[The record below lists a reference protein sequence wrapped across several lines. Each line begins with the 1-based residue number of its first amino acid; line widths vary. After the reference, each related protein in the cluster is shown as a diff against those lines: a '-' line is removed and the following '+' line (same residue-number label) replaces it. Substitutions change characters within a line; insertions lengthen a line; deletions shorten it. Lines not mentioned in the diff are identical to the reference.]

1 MRKLSTTTVQKRS
14 WYILSALVENKPG
27 VLFRVTNLFRA
38 RSFNIESITVGS
50 TEQQDLSRMTI
61 TTNSDEKTLDQLVKQ
76 LRKLIDVIEVKV
88 LETDKAVYRELALIK
103 IKAIDPTTRSEIV
116 NYSTIFRGNILD
128 IGKET
133 ITVEITGTPDKLDAF
148 KNLVEHYGIAQ
159 LSRTG
164 SFSSSKR
171 GCRYLSISKESS
183 HNGESIKIFDTTL
196 RDGEQTP
203 GVTITS
209 DQKIQNRDQT

>member
-1 MRKLSTTTVQKRS
+1 M
-14 WYILSALVENKPG
+14 SALVENKPG

-76 LRKLIDVIEVKV
+76 LRKLIDIIEVKV
-88 LETDKAVYRELALIK
+88 LDTDKTVYRELALIK
-103 IKAIDPTTRSEIV
+103 IKAIDSTTRSEVV

-128 IGKET
+128 IAKET
-133 ITVEITGTPDKLDAF
+133 ITVEITGTPDKIDAF
-148 KNLVEHYGIAQ
+148 KNLVEQYGIAQ

-164 SFSSSKR
+164 VSALPR
-171 GCRYLSISKESS
+171 G
-183 HNGESIKIFDTTL
+183 
-196 RDGEQTP
+196 
-203 GVTITS
+203 GVET
-209 DQKIQNRDQT
+209 

>member
-1 MRKLSTTTVQKRS
+1 MVQKES
-14 WYILSALVENKPG
+14 WHIVSALVENKPG

-88 LETDKAVYRELALIK
+88 LDTDKTVYRELALIK
-103 IKAIDPTTRSEIV
+103 IKAVDPTTRSEIV
-116 NYSTIFRGNILD
+116 NYSTIFRGSILD

-133 ITVEITGTPDKLDAF
+133 ITVEITGTPDKIDAF
-148 KNLVEHYGIAQ
+148 KNLVENYGIAQ

-164 SFSSSKR
+164 VSALPR
-171 GCRYLSISKESS
+171 GGVES
-183 HNGESIKIFDTTL
+183 
-196 RDGEQTP
+196 
-203 GVTITS
+203 
-209 DQKIQNRDQT
+209 